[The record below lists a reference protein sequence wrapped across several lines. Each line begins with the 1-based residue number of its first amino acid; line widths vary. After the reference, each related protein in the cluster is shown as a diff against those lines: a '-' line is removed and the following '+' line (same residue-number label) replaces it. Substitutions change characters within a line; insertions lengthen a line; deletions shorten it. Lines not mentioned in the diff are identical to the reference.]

1 MRAERIKTS
10 KMASEKN
17 DKDIVYQ
24 RKQTDLSPICI
35 LMVVQEAREVAA
47 MLALWRCWRCTKRVL
62 DSRSA
67 SCIWGGIKATA

>member
-24 RKQTDLSPICI
+24 RKQTNLSPICI
-35 LMVVQEAREVAA
+35 LMMVQEGRDVAA
-47 MLALWRCWRCTKRVL
+47 MLALWRCTKRVL